1 MKNVLKFLAKALG
14 ILGYSL
20 LLASAAT
27 GYLAKGND
35 IIVVAIIGFSLLVL
49 SMIVCW
55 AYKVLEGL
63 PRNFTNVVFPD
74 S

>member
-35 IIVVAIIGFSLLVL
+35 IIVVGIIGFFLLVL
-49 SMIVCW
+49 SLLVYW
-55 AYKVLEGL
+55 GYKALEDP
-63 PRNFTNVVFPD
+63 PRNFPNVVFPD